1 MDERIR
7 VVIAGPGPDGGDRT
21 AEVVARALRDAGME
35 VVYTDRPQAPEQ
47 LAATVVQED
56 ADAVGVLVA
65 GGDAAPLA
73 RLAGLLADGGSDD
86 VAVFAGGEI
95 ADGDAAALTG
105 RGVARVFPRDP
116 APADV
121 VDWLRERLRG

>member
-1 MDERIR
+1 VDERIR
-7 VVIAGPGPDGGDRT
+7 VVIAGPGPDGGDRA

-65 GGDAAPLA
+65 EGDPTPVA
-73 RLAGLLADGGSDD
+73 RLVGLLADRGVED
-86 VAVFAGGEI
+86 VLVFAGE
-95 ADGDAAALTG
+95 D
-105 RGVARVFPRDP
+105 VAR
-116 APADV
+116 ADV
-121 VDWLRERLRG
+121 AHWLRERLSS